1 MKYRPCAQLS
11 YRIPEVRKFQIFS
24 CVQAEEPEAGLT
36 NPPGNG
42 TPVSEFKKWNIALN
56 VNILI

>member
-1 MKYRPCAQLS
+1 MS
-11 YRIPEVRKFQIFS
+11 YLAESKHIILFQTELNV
-24 CVQAEEPEAGLT
+24 CTVQAEEPEAGLT
-36 NPPGNG
+36 NPPENS